1 MIRALGATSRTA
13 LAASTVRCLQL
24 RVIGE
29 LPTSLVASSLCIN
42 MQRSIYVLPPR
53 PGVVEEPKTNEE
65 VNALE
70 EKLRDEAHDAFN
82 HYTPQFRLPTPDTP
96 ESFLETWVSAKYVS
110 PKSDENILKFQIFFA
125 MDATKDLGRGSNKVV
140 MTVETEQ
147 LPLKP
152 HERRRLEAV
161 AGQRYNHKKKILK
174 LVCRRFEEPHRNKAE
189 IRRILNEML
198 ADAREN
204 GEAHLR
210 AEQEDPYSLPIAFR
224 SPYPSENW
232 LKGTFGVT
240 TRTGKPYKWK
250 KPIRAR
256 TSKP

>member
-1 MIRALGATSRTA
+1 
-13 LAASTVRCLQL
+13 
-24 RVIGE
+24 
-29 LPTSLVASSLCIN
+29 

-152 HERRRLEAV
+152 HERRRLVRPGPWTTDGTCETEA
-161 AGQRYNHKKKILK
+161 AGTKWH
-174 LVCRRFEEPHRNKAE
+174 
-189 IRRILNEML
+189 IRDL
-198 ADAREN
+198 
-204 GEAHLR
+204 G
-210 AEQEDPYSLPIAFR
+210 YF
-224 SPYPSENW
+224 
-232 LKGTFGVT
+232 
-240 TRTGKPYKWK
+240 TRG
-250 KPIRAR
+250 RV
-256 TSKP
+256 